1 MYKGQFA
8 KWKWTKYN
16 KSGKHRDGSVK
27 TTKSRAA
34 KKRTSRDALTQIQRP
49 PLTDT
54 NQLVPTTHHLHLTYF
69 NDEHW
74 QLETTLSAYATL
86 ILHWSERETPWRTPS
101 LECARSEAVEGFRP
115 QRNSILQD
123 VRAAQNLF
131 LQGFPQLGGD
141 TLRRAFLGIEAA
153 VNCLDLEA
161 LWDCCLAVP
170 HLVLTTGWTDMLAI
184 FARYLHQYT
193 HIKLL
198 PTHPLTHV
206 AASLRRLSARPATQ
220 GRQQQQLEA
229 FVARAWTLWV
239 DCATRV
245 RGRHD
250 DVTIHLKRGYVTLVD
265 PHHAMAGDIIRDF
278 GRAVHDSLARRGA
291 PGTTG
296 RILELENL
304 LVRMFLPLFTA
315 ETARRAEGMLRGV
328 AARIE
333 GKEGGGRGG
342 SGPGL
347 VEEEFIDRYLLFSAD
362 FFMASIAEYSGEP
375 DKAARYRQRSLESP
389 RDWFWVQTSSLVE
402 SRLRAEGY
410 DGPADAIREERNE
423 VQSALP
429 GFVNGACVGAGEGGH
444 RQLEFTEDAWL

>member
-1 MYKGQFA
+1 M
-8 KWKWTKYN
+8 
-16 KSGKHRDGSVK
+16 
-27 TTKSRAA
+27 
-34 KKRTSRDALTQIQRP
+34 
-49 PLTDT
+49 
-54 NQLVPTTHHLHLTYF
+54 
-69 NDEHW
+69 
-74 QLETTLSAYATL
+74 
-86 ILHWSERETPWRTPS
+86 HWSEHETPWRSPS
-101 LECARSEAVEGFRP
+101 LECALTEAVEGFGP

-123 VRAAQNLF
+123 VRAAQTFF
-131 LQGFPQLGGD
+131 LQGLPQLGGD

-170 HLVLTTGWTDMLAI
+170 QLALTTGWTDMLAI

-206 AASLRRLSARPATQ
+206 AASLHRLSARPTAQ
-220 GRQQQQLEA
+220 GRQQQLEA
-229 FVARAWTLWV
+229 FVARAWKLWV

-315 ETARRAEGMLRGV
+315 KTAQRAEGMLKGV

-333 GKEGGGRGG
+333 GKGPGSDRGG
-342 SGPGL
+342 SGQGL
-347 VEEEFIDRYLLFSAD
+347 VEEEFIERHLLFSAN

-375 DKAARYRQRSLESP
+375 DKAAWYRQRSLESP

-402 SRLRAEGY
+402 SRLRADGY
-410 DGPADAIREERNE
+410 GGPADAIREERNE
-423 VQSALP
+423 VQLALP
-429 GFVNGACVGAGEGGH
+429 GIMKGVCVGAGESGH
-444 RQLEFTEDAWL
+444 QQLEFTEGVWL